1 MSNSHTVPKSL
12 RRINE
17 EYQGLPIRYVAVI
30 VVMALTCLIL
40 IITILS
46 AKVKIIPLVL
56 LFFVIAFFF
65 KFMRSPTILTRSW
78 LAYQFLMRGLRGQ
91 NVVAKY
97 TSTATFMKS
106 IVPII
111 EFHDAGVIE
120 FSGNKYGIL
129 LKVDPDR
136 VSDDEIEKH
145 INRVRSL
152 TDSLHGELMLKSYV
166 VSLPTT
172 VRPVEKG
179 LVKLLNEQGRTKQE
193 QDHLYSL
200 YNQALEN
207 TSPVIQWRFYIF
219 IGIGTHANLQDAY
232 IAKQQYFPGLI
243 DKLTKAGMHI
253 IPVINKKELGQIYR
267 QLISQVQ
274 S

>member
-1 MSNSHTVPKSL
+1 VPKSL

-17 EYQGLPIRYVAVI
+17 EFQGLPIRYVAVI
-30 VVMALTCLIL
+30 VVVALTCLIL

-46 AKVKIIPLVL
+46 AKNKIIPLIILFVVL
-56 LFFVIAFFF
+56 AFFF
-65 KFMRSPTILTRSW
+65 KFMRSTAILTRSW
-78 LAYQFLMRGLRGQ
+78 LAYKFLIRGLRGQ

-97 TSTATFMKS
+97 TSTATFMTS
-106 IVPII
+106 IVPIV

-120 FSGNKYGIL
+120 FAGKKYGMM

-136 VSDDEIEKH
+136 VSDDEIETH
-145 INRVRSL
+145 INQVRSL
-152 TDSLHGELMLKSYV
+152 IDSLHGELMLKSYV
-166 VSLPTT
+166 VSVPTT

-179 LVKLLNEQGRTKQE
+179 IVKLLNEQGRTKQE

-207 TSPVIQWRFYIF
+207 TSPVIQWKFYIF
-219 IGIGTHANLQDAY
+219 LGLGKYDNLQDAY

-243 DKLTKAGMHI
+243 NKLTKAGMHI
-253 IPVINKKELGQIYR
+253 IPVRNKQELGQIYR
-267 QLISQVQ
+267 SLISQVQ

>member
-17 EYQGLPIRYVAVI
+17 EFQGLPIRYVAVI
-30 VVMALTCLIL
+30 VIMAMICLIL

-46 AKVKIIPLVL
+46 AKTKIIPLIL
-56 LFFVIAFFF
+56 LFCVVAFFF
-65 KFMRSPTILTRSW
+65 KFMRSPTTLNRSW
-78 LAYQFLMRGLRGQ
+78 LAYQFLIRGIRGH
-91 NVVAKY
+91 NIVAKY
-97 TSTATFMKS
+97 TSTAAFMRS
-106 IVPII
+106 IVPIV

-120 FSGNKYGIL
+120 FVGHKYGIL
-129 LKVDPDR
+129 LKIDPDR
-136 VSDDEIEKH
+136 VSDDEIENH

-166 VSLPTT
+166 VSLQTT

-179 LVKLLNEQGRTKQE
+179 LVKLLNEQGHTQHE

-200 YNQALEN
+200 YNQTLEN

-219 IGIGTHANLQDAY
+219 IGIGTYATIQDAY
-232 IAKQQYFPGLI
+232 IAKQQYISGLI
-243 DKLTKAGMHI
+243 DKLTKAGMHVI
-253 IPVINKKELGQIYR
+253 IVKSKNELGQIYR